1 MHLVMHKKNYEF
13 FYKTRNRQRPA
24 LNLSMGRAR
33 NFDEA
38 FLNLSAKGTVTAKLF
53 DTLARQEGIDPLPQ
67 VDIETLEVGETF
79 YLPGQK
85 SLITIVLKEGKK
97 DLIQTPY

>member
-1 MHLVMHKKNYEF
+1 
-13 FYKTRNRQRPA
+13 
-24 LNLSMGRAR
+24 MGKAR

-53 DTLARQEGIDPLPQ
+53 DTLARQEGIDPLPN

-85 SLITIVLKEGKK
+85 SLVKIVIKEGKK

>member
-1 MHLVMHKKNYEF
+1 MELFERY
-13 FYKTRNRQRPA
+13 
-24 LNLSMGRAR
+24 L
-33 NFDEA
+33 EA
-38 FLNLSAKGTVTAKLF
+38 FLTLSAKGTVTAKLF

-79 YLPGQK
+79 YVPGAK
-85 SLITIVLKEGKK
+85 SLVRIVLKEGKK